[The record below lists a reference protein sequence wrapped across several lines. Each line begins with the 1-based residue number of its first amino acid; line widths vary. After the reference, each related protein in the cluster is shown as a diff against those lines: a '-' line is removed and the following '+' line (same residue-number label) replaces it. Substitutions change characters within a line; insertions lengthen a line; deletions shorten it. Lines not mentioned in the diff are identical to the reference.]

1 MDVNVT
7 LQDVTATLKI
17 EAAPPEP
24 PTADEPRCCE
34 TDGEFLRY
42 HGYVFRAAGRGSLA
56 RPERPSDVDDTA
68 SSDPGPTD
76 CDGWTI
82 GPFTFGTDE
91 LGPPKVPKR
100 R

>member
-24 PTADEPRCCE
+24 PPDAKPPCRE

-42 HGYVFRAAGRGSLA
+42 HGYVFARLDTDHWLDLSGRRMLTTP
-56 RPERPSDVDDTA
+56 RF
-68 SSDPGPTD
+68 DPDSPR

-91 LGPPKVPKR
+91 LGPPDVPKR